1 MKGKQIVAI
10 DVGSTNVVMAVGS
23 VEEDGRV
30 DILGIASEPIS
41 SGINA
46 GRIENSET
54 VGSAV
59 HAVKERLEEE
69 LGIKITEAYAGLAGD
84 FIRCVQVTDHVYVQD
99 DQANGCNQ
107 ITERDIESL
116 NLRMESVKL
125 PDDREEIIAKEPLR
139 YKADDKEVAVAVGAY
154 GQVLT
159 GTYNFILAD
168 KMLRGRMQQCLAK
181 QDITVKSFVPNAFV
195 AHLGV
200 ATTEDMEE
208 GAIIINLGGGITD
221 VTVLYNG
228 KVRYFASIPIG
239 MNSINGDIR
248 AYGIPSSYVE
258 SLKINYGSAVCEM
271 ATDDKILFPH
281 ARRGTPKSIRRRNLA
296 RIIEERLKEICDWVK
311 REIKE
316 AGCGSRFSP
325 VVLITG
331 GGAEMQ
337 DIEQLFA
344 RELDIEEVRSVYP
357 EYGFTD
363 NFGEKITSRAY
374 ATIASLLLYGAKAG
388 SCAVAVR
395 QRPIPP
401 VEPEAAQRRQLH
413 TRDEEQ
419 TQPAPPVRPV
429 VSNPEPPIKPV
440 PPVKPATPVPPV
452 KPVKPEDEGNDGK
465 DPKPTIDPVKIDPV
479 KPTQPGNNDGE
490 DDIVVEKPKKKR
502 GLKDIFTSLGDI
514 FAGRDDID
522 TDGL

>member
-23 VEEDGRV
+23 VEDDGRV

-59 HAVKERLEEE
+59 RQVKERLEEE

-116 NLRMESVKL
+116 NLRMQSVKL

-181 QDITVKSFVPNAFV
+181 QDITIKSFVPNAFV

-311 REIKE
+311 REVKE
-316 AGCGSRFSP
+316 AGCGSRFAP

-337 DIEQLFA
+337 NIEQLFA

-363 NFGEKITSRAY
+363 SFGEKITTRAY
-374 ATIASLLLYGAKAG
+374 ATIASLLLYGAKTG

-395 QRPIPP
+395 QRPTPP
-401 VEPEAAQRRQLH
+401 VDPETPPRPPR
-413 TRDEEQ
+413 TREEEQ
-419 TQPAPPVRPV
+419 PQPVPPVKPV
-429 VSNPEPPIKPV
+429 PPTPEPPVKPV
-440 PPVKPATPVPPV
+440 PPVKPTSPVPPV
-452 KPVKPEDEGNDGK
+452 KPEKPEDETKDGK
-465 DPKPTIDPVKIDPV
+465 NSQPTPDPVKIDPV
-479 KPTQPGNNDGE
+479 KPTNDGDGGGDGE
-490 DDIVVEKPKKKR
+490 IIVEKPKKKR
-502 GLKDIFTSLGDI
+502 GLKDIFTTLGDI
-514 FAGRDDID
+514 FAGRDDVD